1 MTDQFAYGDQ
11 PVMTRALGQ
20 TFDLPHVLVKATQFD
35 INRIYLMA
43 FGLNTGFSQNNLQM
57 LQCGP
62 DLVTAA
68 LDWIWA
74 CTARKM
80 LLHEALSLLFKRA
93 KINSASSRP

>member
-11 PVMTRALGQ
+11 PVMPRALGQ
-20 TFDLPHVLVKATQFD
+20 TLDLPHVLVKATQFD
-35 INRIYLMA
+35 INRIYLMV
-43 FGLNTGFSQNNLQM
+43 FGLNTGISQNNLQM

-74 CTARKM
+74 RTARQM
-80 LLHEALSLLFKRA
+80 LLHEALRLLFKRA
-93 KINSASSRP
+93 KIKLATS